1 MMQLLVVCE
10 IQQLNDVPSPR
21 VIMLL
26 WWQDLSGLMIP
37 SVVSDMSPVAGKFNL
52 AALVKGLSSEW
63 TCVSPGSGLGME
75 LITP

>member
-1 MMQLLVVCE
+1 MMQLLVIYE
-10 IQQLNDVPSPR
+10 IQQLNDVPSPW

-52 AALVKGLSSEW
+52 AGLVKGLSSEW
-63 TCVSPGSGLGME
+63 TCVPPASELGME

>member
-1 MMQLLVVCE
+1 MMQLLIVCE
-10 IQQLNDVPSPR
+10 IHQLNDAPSPW

-37 SVVSDMSPVAGKFNL
+37 SVVSDMNPVAGKFNL

-63 TCVSPGSGLGME
+63 TRAPPASGLGME
-75 LITP
+75 LITL